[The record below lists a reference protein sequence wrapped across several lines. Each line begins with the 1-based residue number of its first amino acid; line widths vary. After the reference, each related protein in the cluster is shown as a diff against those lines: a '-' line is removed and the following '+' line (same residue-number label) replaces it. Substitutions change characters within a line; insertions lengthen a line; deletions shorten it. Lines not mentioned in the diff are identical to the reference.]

1 MNAFKDNLKAKNVDI
16 LTEEGLDMTKNHKT
30 SFIQNLKVFQFLLQF
45 PTQFE
50 MQSHVSNSTLSTL
63 SLHNILL

>member
-45 PTQFE
+45 PTQFD
-50 MQSHVSNSTLSTL
+50 MQSHVSN
-63 SLHNILL
+63 